1 MLPVIVFSLSLTSS
15 FAQKIQLVG
24 QLKYDHNLSSI
35 WGYTAP
41 DGDEYALVGTYNG
54 TSIVDISVPENPEQI
69 HWIEGPHGYWREI
82 KTWKDYAYIVHDNS
96 SAETGITIV
105 DLRNI
110 KTGIPTKN
118 FRGPNNDIIRGHTLY
133 IDEAGF
139 LYLFGGTKQGCYI
152 FDLNSDPLNPVYKGF
167 TSTEYIH
174 DGFVR
179 NDTLWAS
186 NIYQGYISV
195 WNVSNKAAPV
205 KITQFF
211 TPGRFSHNSWLSD
224 DSKTLFTTDEKTATT
239 IAAFD
244 VSDLTDI
251 QLLEEFKIRPDE
263 QSIPHNVHVIDDY
276 LVVSHYTEGVL
287 IADASV
293 PENIVEIDK
302 FDTSPNFSGD
312 GFNGCWGVFPYFPS
326 GLIIASDI
334 EDGLYVLRPDYKRA
348 SRFFGKVYDLNTSEP
363 INGATVSLSNSEKLS
378 RTNFDGTYKTGA
390 ISSGTITLTAKSP
403 DYQDKSVSF
412 EVTEGE
418 NIEYDFYLLPYAT
431 NVNQQ
436 TTLVR
441 SIRTSPEKVML
452 TLEKTYEPYHV
463 SIFNAQG
470 QIVIKSRSF
479 TTQEYEADWSIL
491 PAGVYFIQVSTSKYS
506 HANKVYKN

>member
-1 MLPVIVFSLSLTSS
+1 MIIFSLSLLSS
-15 FAQKIQLVG
+15 FAQKIQVVG
-24 QLKYDHNLSSI
+24 QLKYDHDLSSI

-41 DGDEYALVGTYNG
+41 GGDEYALVGTYKG
-54 TSIVDISVPENPEQI
+54 TSIVDISVPENPVQL

-82 KTWKDYAYIVHDNS
+82 KTWKDYAYIVHDNNS
-96 SAETGITIV
+96 TETGVTIV

-110 KTGIPTKN
+110 QTGITTKN
-118 FRGPNNDIIRGHTLY
+118 FRGPNNDIIRAHTLY
-133 IDEAGF
+133 IDDAGF
-139 LYLFGGTKQGCYI
+139 LYLFGGSKSGCYI
-152 FDLNSDPLNPVYKGF
+152 FDLNPDPLNPVYKGF

-174 DGFVR
+174 DGFVL

-195 WNVSNKAAPV
+195 WNVSNKTAPV

-211 TPGRFSHNSWLSD
+211 TPGRFTHNSWLSD
-224 DSKTLFTTDEKTATT
+224 DSKILFTTDEKTATT

-251 QLLEEFKIRPDE
+251 QLLDEFKIRPDE
-263 QSIPHNVHVIDDY
+263 QSIPHNVHVVDDY

-293 PENIVEIDK
+293 PENIVEVDK
-302 FDTSPNFSGD
+302 YDTSPSFSGD

-334 EDGLYVLRPDYKRA
+334 EEGLYVLRPDYKRA
-348 SRFFGKVYDLNTSEP
+348 NRFFGKVYDLNTNESV
-363 INGATVSLSNSEKLS
+363 NGASISISNSEKIS
-378 RTNFDGTYKTGA
+378 KTNFDGTYKTGV
-390 ISSGTITLTAKSP
+390 ISSGTVTLTAKSP
-403 DYQDKSVSF
+403 GYQDKSVSF

-418 NIEYDFYLLPYAT
+418 NIEYDFYLSPYAT
-431 NVNQQ
+431 GVINRNN
-436 TTLVR
+436 LVK
-441 SIRTSPEKVML
+441 SIRTSSEKVVI
-452 TLEKTYEPYHV
+452 TLEKSDEPYHI
-463 SIFNAQG
+463 SIFNIQG
-470 QIVIKSRSF
+470 QNIVKPVVSSES
-479 TTQEYEADWSIL
+479 EYETNWSIL
-491 PAGVYFIQVSTSKYS
+491 PSGVYFIQVSTSKYS